1 MLKCLNQG
9 EKGIALS
16 ISKVLIVLIVLM
28 MNERSKNERTKLGIA
43 LSTSK
48 VLIILIV
55 LMMNERSKN
64 VRAKLVTE

>member
-1 MLKCLNQG
+1 
-9 EKGIALS
+9 LS
-16 ISKVLIVLIVLM
+16 TSKVLIILIVLM
-28 MNERSKNERTKLGIA
+28 MNERSKNVRTKQAGKGIA

-64 VRAKLVTE
+64 ERTKLALLKC